1 MMPDESEE
9 KVEELVQKYKNIYT
23 NKQFNL
29 IKIAWDYF
37 DRDQDGFIAR
47 QEFHNF
53 MGDEVVTKRIGL
65 LPGYLIDP
73 IFDDID
79 IDKTGYLDLF
89 EFLTIINEDENG
101 DLLISMTF
109 KKF

>member
-1 MMPDESEE
+1 MLSN
-9 KVEELVQKYKNIYT
+9 YNIYT

-53 MGDEVVTKRIGL
+53 MGDDVVTKKIGL
-65 LPGYLIDP
+65 LPAYLIDP
-73 IFDDID
+73 IFDDIPVFAYGPKLGELYNRVAD
-79 IDKTGYLDLF
+79 AVIDF
-89 EFLTIINEDENG
+89 TIRFCPG
-101 DLLISMTF
+101 VLSTLLS
-109 KKF
+109 KN